1 MKKITSFALGLALL
15 AGTALTAQAQIMVPK
30 VSDDTN
36 TYTYYLQNAG
46 SNNSYYLTTTLG
58 EESSTTNIVSF
69 ANSGT
74 KLQVKLLASTE
85 SDGKYNVVATNL
97 GSQTA
102 TYIGASG
109 TTEATAVTYYTADA
123 KQNADWTIT
132 ATTHVDANGYYPLY
146 KITTGSYGWN
156 MYQGNQG
163 KFVKLWDSTDQ
174 GCTWNFIP
182 ADVTTLK
189 ALATDI
195 QADVETKSTTVSKD
209 DVTTAITNANAV
221 TAESDV
227 ESLGKS
233 LLDAYGKFLFNISK
247 VPCTNT
253 TSATLEDGKAY
264 TITSISATGRK
275 CYMNY
280 TSGTGYGLVVT
291 TDADNSNY
299 PETAK
304 LICRKVSDG
313 NYVFVNPDGKYFIF
327 KGNVSGND
335 YGNNGAKGYLDSY
348 DAECV
353 VTLAAQNVSIVS
365 YTSTLKQ
372 SLSCVY
378 AKFAGYKNR
387 VFVINYGADGT
398 LEQPIYDKATN
409 STYFSTQ
416 YSSAFLIEDTSYPN
430 TVTFNDASGIDNVE
444 KIATFSA
451 PFPTVIPTGVKAYY
465 ISGTDDT
472 NSTATVT
479 AVSGE
484 AIPANTG
491 VLLTA
496 GTDATTSTMVPATTE
511 TIATISGN
519 ILESTAGNAKTI
531 GENDNIYILAKSGDV
546 VAFYKAL
553 AKSTLAMNKAY
564 LPVSST
570 GGSAIAMNFG
580 GSTTG
585 IKRIV
590 ESASAPAAPIY
601 DLTGRRVQ
609 QTVKGSLYIQ
619 GGHKFIA
626 Q

>member
-1 MKKITSFALGLALL
+1 
-15 AGTALTAQAQIMVPK
+15 
-30 VSDDTN
+30 
-36 TYTYYLQNAG
+36 
-46 SNNSYYLTTTLG
+46 
-58 EESSTTNIVSF
+58 
-69 ANSGT
+69 
-74 KLQVKLLASTE
+74 
-85 SDGKYNVVATNL
+85 
-97 GSQTA
+97 
-102 TYIGASG
+102 
-109 TTEATAVTYYTADA
+109 
-123 KQNADWTIT
+123 
-132 ATTHVDANGYYPLY
+132 
-146 KITTGSYGWN
+146 

-182 ADVTTLK
+182 ADITTLK

-195 QADVETKSTTVSKD
+195 QADVEGKSTTVSKD

-253 TSATLEDGKAY
+253 ASATLEDGKAY

-313 NYVFVNPDGKYFIF
+313 YVFMNSDGKYFTF
-327 KGNVSGND
+327 KGSNKGSNS
-335 YGNNGAKGYLDSY
+335 NKGYLDSY
-348 DAECV
+348 ASECIM
-353 VTLAAQNVSIVS
+353 TPITQNISLVS
-365 YTSTLKQ
+365 YTNTLKQ
-372 SLSCVY
+372 SLSCVC
-378 AKFAGYKNR
+378 ARFAGVSNYN
-387 VFVINYGADGT
+387 FVINYGSDGT
-398 LEQPIYDKATN
+398 LAQPIYDQASNRTFFN
-409 STYFSTQ
+409 TQ
-416 YSSAFLIEDTSYPN
+416 FSSALLFEDTSYPN
-430 TVTFNDASGIDNVE
+430 TVTFNDASNIDNVE

-519 ILESTAGNAKTI
+519 VLESTAGNAKTI
-531 GENDNIYILAKSGDV
+531 GENDNIYILAKSGEV